1 MDHTNSS
8 PSHPVGLAGFVDV
21 KVGHDLE
28 ILHDV
33 RLHGLL
39 VAGVPR
45 LEQPGDDLELVLVV
59 VVADQQRVVGA
70 LPQVHQHPDTGV
82 RRLPSRQHLRKC
94 HVFGLLHLSLYYDYK
109 LHPSYTM

>member
-33 RLHGLL
+33 GLHGLL

-45 LEQPGDDLELVLVV
+45 LEQPGDDLQLVLVV

-70 LPQVHQHPDTGV
+70 LPQVHQHPDTRV
-82 RRLPSRQHLRKC
+82 RRFSSRQHLWR
-94 HVFGLLHLSLYYDYK
+94 HNA
-109 LHPSYTM
+109 